1 MIEQLETYLRMFFA
15 VTVLTVVTDIW
26 DFIFLTIIVTALN
39 WLVGYLADRA
49 KGKPYKHKKTMQ
61 AVKELFVTN
70 AVLFFVALTCNMLEP
85 GIDYQLLVKALT
97 GIFLIIYARNITRN
111 LRVVQPGNEFVKVLN
126 SIANSKYFQLKKKIK
141 DGEFEIPLEEKEKE
155 DGEQQ

>member
-1 MIEQLETYLRMFFA
+1 MIEQFETYFRTFFA
-15 VTVLTVVTDIW
+15 VTVLTVVTDIR

-39 WLVGYLADRA
+39 WLVGYLADHA

-70 AVLFFVALTCNMLEP
+70 AILFFVALTCNMLEP

-97 GIFLIIYARNITRN
+97 GIYLIIYARNITRN

-141 DGEFEIPLEEKEKE
+141 DGEYEIPLEEKEKE